1 MNNVN
6 VNKNDSIKLIKNF
19 TQDLSY
25 ENPQNINENNSINN
39 NNNDLDINM
48 NVIFKPYENNLFS
61 LNIKYYLDCSTKQ
74 SKMKL
79 FNLELDYFG
88 FFEILNNN
96 NDNHKLYT
104 EIGIKVLFPFV
115 KEIIEYTTQRGG
127 SVPILLNETDFD
139 LKKVN
144 Y

>member
-6 VNKNDSIKLIKNF
+6 VNKNVSIKLIKSF
-19 TQDLSY
+19 IQDLSY
-25 ENPQNINENNSINN
+25 ENPQSINENNSVNN

-61 LNIKYYLDCSTKQ
+61 LNIKYNLDCSTKQ

-88 FFEILNNN
+88 FFEIINNN

-104 EIGIKVLFPFV
+104 EIGIKVLFPFI
-115 KEIIEYTTQRGG
+115 KEIIEYITQRGG

>member
-6 VNKNDSIKLIKNF
+6 VNKNVSIKLIKSF
-19 TQDLSY
+19 IQDLSY
-25 ENPQNINENNSINN
+25 ENPQNINENNSVNN
-39 NNNDLDINM
+39 NNSDLDINM

>member
-6 VNKNDSIKLIKNF
+6 VNKNVSIKLIKSF
-19 TQDLSY
+19 IQDLSY
-25 ENPQNINENNSINN
+25 ENPQNINENNSVNN

-61 LNIKYYLDCSTKQ
+61 LNIKYNLDCSTKQ

-127 SVPILLNETDFD
+127 SVTILLNETDFD

>member
-6 VNKNDSIKLIKNF
+6 VNKNVSIKLIKSF
-19 TQDLSY
+19 IQDLSY
-25 ENPQNINENNSINN
+25 ENPQSINENNSVNN

-61 LNIKYYLDCSTKQ
+61 LNIKYNLDCSTKQ

-127 SVPILLNETDFD
+127 SVPILLDETDFD

-144 Y
+144 